1 MKLLELLSLED
12 NKLKLR
18 LAVSGVLSGLGSA
31 ALLGLVN
38 TAAQE
43 ISDNGLDRVNW
54 VLAGS
59 FVAITLIYFFAE
71 VFLLSNIARQIEEGI
86 DRIRQRLF
94 TQIAMADFVK
104 LEAIGQE
111 RLFKNIT
118 QSTQV
123 ISQNAHLIGMCFR
136 SVMLLIAVMIYV
148 FWISSLAFFLIIGV
162 IGIGIVIYLRMGRA
176 LGEWFGKLVL
186 VEAEMFE
193 KIADLFR
200 GIKEVRMWS
209 KRSDRLYA
217 AFDASSA
224 KKAEYGHKAHD
235 LISRQMIMGMSAFYI
250 LLAIVV
256 FIVPVYSS
264 SLTTDIPKV
273 SVAILFMIGPIS
285 VMVQSMSVFGQ
296 IEGSASRMLALS
308 HDLAEI
314 REEADE
320 ENAKELPAEFGH
332 IDFEGV
338 TFTYPNR
345 DPRHGFV
352 LGPIDLS
359 VKSGELLFV
368 TGGNGSGKSTLVKL
382 LTGLYRPE
390 SGKFSIDKT
399 QLGVHSIAPYRNLI
413 ATVFSDF
420 HLFAELHGVDT
431 LDTDEANFWL
441 ERFEISHVT
450 AIREGRFVTTAL
462 SSGQR
467 KRLGLISAILE
478 KRPIL
483 VLDEWAADQ
492 DPYFRKKFY
501 TEILPDLKKR
511 GITVI
516 AVTHDDH
523 YFEMADRRLH
533 LENGKLSEV
542 TLDDQR
548 GRI

>member
-1 MKLLELLSLED
+1 MED

-18 LAVSGVLSGLGSA
+18 LAVSGLLSGLGSA

-71 VFLLSNIARQIEEGI
+71 VFLLSNIARQIEQGI

-176 LGEWFGKLVL
+176 LGEWFGKLL
-186 VEAEMFE
+186 QVEAEMFE

-217 AFDASSA
+217 AFDASST

-264 SLTTDIPKV
+264 SLTSDIPKI

-285 VMVQSMSVFGQ
+285 VMVQSMSVFSQ

-308 HDLAEI
+308 DDLAEI

-332 IDFEGV
+332 IDFEAV

-390 SGKFSIDKT
+390 SGKISIDKT

-542 TLDDQR
+542 TLDDPR